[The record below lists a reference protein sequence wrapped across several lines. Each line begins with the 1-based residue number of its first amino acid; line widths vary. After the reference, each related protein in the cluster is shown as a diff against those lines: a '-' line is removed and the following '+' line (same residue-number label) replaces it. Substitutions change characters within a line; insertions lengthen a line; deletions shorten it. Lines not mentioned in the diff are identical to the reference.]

1 MRNQP
6 TPSITGILLA
16 AGLSVRMGQ
25 PKQLLPF
32 GESTIIET
40 VVDNMLNA
48 KFNEIIVIVGHCAE
62 QIHDK
67 LKGRDVRIV
76 FNPDYKDGMLT
87 SVQRGVRSLGL
98 ENRQRLSADAIL
110 KDRCAFSL
118 MLVDQPFITSDLIS
132 KVIDAYSGTDKG
144 IVLPSYNNRRGHPVI
159 FHNRYADDIL
169 ALDADSGGVR
179 SLFNVYSD
187 DMHYVSV
194 DTDAVLRDIDSPED
208 YRDAISEVD
217 FNELDR

>member
-1 MRNQP
+1 MRKQP
-6 TPSITGILLA
+6 IPSITGILLA

-48 KFNEIIVIVGHCAE
+48 RFNEIIVIVGHCAE
-62 QIHDK
+62 QIRNT
-67 LKGRDVRIV
+67 LKDRKVKIV
-76 FNPDYKDGMLT
+76 YNPDYKDGMLT
-87 SVQRGVRSLGL
+87 SVQRGVRSLEL
-98 ENRQRLSADAIL
+98 ENRQRLSDDAIFE
-110 KDRCAFSL
+110 DRCGFSL
-118 MLVDQPFITSDLIS
+118 MLVDQPFITSDLIN

-159 FHNRYADDIL
+159 FNSRYADDIL

-187 DMHYVSV
+187 DIHYVSV

-208 YRDAISEVD
+208 YKDAISEVD
-217 FNELDR
+217 FSEIDL

>member
-1 MRNQP
+1 MGKQP
-6 TPSITGILLA
+6 RPSITGILLA
-16 AGLSVRMGQ
+16 AGLSIRMGQ

-48 KFNEIIVIVGHCAE
+48 KFSEITVIVGHCAE
-62 QIHDK
+62 KI
-67 LKGRDVRIV
+67 RDTLNDRKVKIV
-76 FNPDYKDGMLT
+76 YNPDYKDGMLT
-87 SVQRGVRSLGL
+87 SVQTGIRSLDL
-98 ENRQRLSADAIL
+98 KNRQLLSDDAIF

-132 KVIDAYSGTDKG
+132 KVIDAYSGTDRG

-159 FHNRYADDIL
+159 FNHRYADDIL
-169 ALDADSGGVR
+169 ALEADSGGVR

-187 DMHYVSV
+187 DIHYVSV
-194 DTDAVLRDIDSPED
+194 DTDAVLRDIDTPED
-208 YRDAISEVD
+208 YRDAINVVD
-217 FNELDR
+217 FSEIDL